1 MSTACEGNKYHCT
14 NYIIFQQLSVIRPIS
29 LKNKINNFL
38 KKGEDH
44 IILSSHVPPRNPTPH
59 HSFSPTSLLSFG
71 RLSLFFLSFSF
82 FSLYLN
88 THTLTSTLTRRP
100 PLQSTPSHHHFSSK
114 ITGKILRNPKTFIIL
129 FEVKVLI
136 SFDGYYVLV

>member
-14 NYIIFQQLSVIRPIS
+14 NYIIFQQLNVTSHQFY
-29 LKNKINNFL
+29 KNKKIFK
-38 KKGEDH
+38 KKGEDQ
-44 IILSSHVPPRNPTPH
+44 IVLSSHVPPPNPTPY
-59 HSFSPTSLLSFG
+59 HSFSSTSLLSFG

-100 PLQSTPSHHHFSSK
+100 PLQTTPSHHHFSGK

-129 FEVKVLI
+129 FEVKFLI